1 METLSP
7 RPVLQFAHMKT
18 IHEWQRELVL
28 AANEKYPINSEW
40 TQEDRLMS
48 MAQQLADVYQ
58 ARMIE
63 KKMLPPDPRMK
74 SIEHRV
80 AALIADTLLFC
91 EMRGVDIEPELYG
104 ILDFFK
110 DKNAK
115 RSRET

>member
-1 METLSP
+1 
-7 RPVLQFAHMKT
+7 MKT

-28 AANEKYPINSEW
+28 AANEKYPINKDWS
-40 TQEDRLMS
+40 QEDRLMS

-63 KKMLPPDPRMK
+63 KNMLPPDPRMK

-91 EMRGVDIEPELYG
+91 EMRGVDIEPELHG

-110 DKNAK
+110 DKDAK
-115 RSRET
+115 RSRETLG